1 MGSNVVLY
9 LIDFHLGI
17 LSVCYIFLIYV
28 LCTYFDKT
36 KRLRFGV
43 LEFNIRKELYMY
55 KTNKLSI
62 HFIKL
67 YDQ

>member
-9 LIDFHLGI
+9 LIDIHLGI
-17 LSVCYIFLIYV
+17 SSVCYIFLIYV

-43 LEFNIRKELYMY
+43 LEFNIRKELYM
-55 KTNKLSI
+55 
-62 HFIKL
+62 
-67 YDQ
+67 